1 MFTLNICPYCSVLG
15 CPSFLGYRLPQ
26 FACIF
31 FFTASFSART
41 ARRLYVP
48 PPWTPSSARDSFR
61 RRTDFPFPRRTAS
74 RGVRS
79 YTQPCLYLSFF
90 IYFFVC
96 RCAHFCTAY
105 GTARYREFRETAA
118 LPDRSSFL
126 FSFAFFFYQTSLR
139 TERATV
145 PTRRTDVGENR
156 RDRILRKKLLDVS
169 LSHEGLERWLSHV
182 MPLPRN
188 IGASVSDALAP

>member
-90 IYFFVC
+90 IYFLFADARTSVQPMVQPAIVNSVKQ
-96 RCAHFCTAY
+96 RLFR
-105 GTARYREFRETAA
+105 TARLFF
-118 LPDRSSFL
+118 FL
-126 FSFAFFFYQTSLR
+126 FAFFFFISRRYGRSVRQSRPDARMSGKTDGIESSGRNFSTS
-139 TERATV
+139 
-145 PTRRTDVGENR
+145 P
-156 RDRILRKKLLDVS
+156 
-169 LSHEGLERWLSHV
+169 
-182 MPLPRN
+182 
-188 IGASVSDALAP
+188 